1 MKLKFAGLL
10 LLLINSVTYA
20 SGGGGG
26 GDANNPYFDITTP
39 FVVNIQSENGMNYL
53 QVQAQLRL
61 SNPELKSK
69 LSANLPAIQHTMMML
84 LSEQNAKDLR
94 SVAGK
99 QKLRETVLKEL
110 QKLLEKEIGEPA
122 VEEVLFAGFIIQ

>member
-1 MKLKFAGLL
+1 MNWKLTGLFL
-10 LLLINSVTYA
+10 LMINSFVFA
-20 SGGGGG
+20 SGGGGN
-26 GDANNPYFDITTP
+26 DANNPYFDITTP
-39 FVVNIQSENGMNYL
+39 FVVNIQSESGMNYL

-61 SNPELKSK
+61 SRPELKSK

-84 LSEQNAKDLR
+84 LSEQSAKDLR

-99 QKLRETVLKEL
+99 QKLRENVLKEL
-110 QKLLEKEIGEPA
+110 QKLLEKEIGDPA